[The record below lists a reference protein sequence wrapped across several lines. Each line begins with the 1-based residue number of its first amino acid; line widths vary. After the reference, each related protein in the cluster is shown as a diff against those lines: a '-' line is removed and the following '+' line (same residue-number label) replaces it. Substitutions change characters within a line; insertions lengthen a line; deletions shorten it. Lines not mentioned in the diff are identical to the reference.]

1 MTRFIYK
8 IHDKLY
14 DLTDFVKI
22 HPGGQDMFQRL
33 KPFTNITPMIYAY
46 HKNPTSILTIL
57 PKYEIVENANIKYD
71 CNYKYDSYCE
81 LKRLVYD
88 EIKEKNIPI
97 YWSNEEILYNAIM
110 FVLYLA
116 AWIHVFYKPSY
127 TWIVLQALFTLGWF
141 VLVFHETSHYGGF
154 KNQSYN
160 RIVSDCFPFANKHA
174 WKYKHNYLHHS
185 FTDTIYDYDTT
196 SSGAYYFTPDDI
208 YQFYHKYQYLYIIPL
223 YISCSTF
230 VWKTHISL
238 VTSNIF
244 TTILLFYLFGVSKTI
259 LFFSTLSSLFA
270 FISYLSHI
278 QEECICL
285 NKDKKNDYLYNQVSS
300 TINYRTDD
308 CITRFIC
315 FGLDI
320 QIEHHLFPNLPHSSL
335 RKIQH
340 IVRDY
345 CDKNDIPYI
354 EKPSIFP
361 LIYSHYRY
369 LYKIGNP

>member
-1 MTRFIYK
+1 
-8 IHDKLY
+8 
-14 DLTDFVKI
+14 VKI

-33 KPFTNITPMIYAY
+33 KTFTNITPMIYAY
-46 HKNPTSILTIL
+46 HKNPKSVLHVL
-57 PKYEIVENANIKYD
+57 PKYEIQVENPSVKYD
-71 CNYKYDSYCE
+71 TNYTYESYCE
-81 LKRLVYD
+81 LKRLVYC
-88 EIKEKNIPI
+88 EIKEENIPV
-97 YWSNEEILYNAIM
+97 YWSSEEIAYNAFM
-110 FVLYLA
+110 LVLYLA

-160 RIVSDCFPFANKHA
+160 RIVSNCFPFADKNK
-174 WKYKHNYLHHS
+174 WKYKHNYLHHC
-185 FTDTIYDYDTT
+185 FTDTIDDCDTN
-196 SSGAYYFTPDDI
+196 SKGAYSFLPNNGYKW
-208 YQFYHKYQYLYIIPL
+208 YHKYQRLYIVPL
-223 YISCSTF
+223 YIFFSTF
-230 VWKTHISL
+230 TAENAFSLKNSNLVIVALFIYWFGIWKTL
-238 VTSNIF
+238 
-244 TTILLFYLFGVSKTI
+244 
-259 LFFSTLSSLFA
+259 LFFSAFSSLFA
-270 FISYLSHI
+270 FIANVSHI

-285 NKDKKNDYLYNQVSS
+285 NQAKKNDFLYNQVSS

-308 CITRFIC
+308 PITRFLC

-335 RKIQH
+335 RKIKQ

-345 CDKNDIPYI
+345 CEKNDIPYI
-354 EKPSIFP
+354 ETPSIFP